1 MNFPRDGKTTSP
13 GTRFRPSRR
22 LPSFG
27 DVAVHQYTRDCA
39 IVQCAGPYA
48 VGVDRPH
55 PARVYDYLLGGKDN
69 FAADRAAAEEGL
81 KANPNAATAPLQ
93 NRAFLRRTVHWLAA
107 EAGINQFL
115 DIGTGLP
122 TSPNVH
128 EVAQSVDPSAR
139 IVYVDNDPIVLT
151 HARALLTS
159 APGGH
164 TAYIDS
170 SLSDVDR
177 VLAGAKENLDLARPV
192 GLLLF
197 AVLHFF
203 EDQADPY
210 GIVRRLLGALP
221 SGSYLVLSHITA
233 DYEPERWAGFAEV
246 MRKQGIPT
254 QLRSQ
259 PEVARFFDGLELVDP
274 GVVPI
279 LRWRPTEQV
288 DLTDAQVSLY
298 GGVGRKP

>member
-1 MNFPRDGKTTSP
+1 M
-13 GTRFRPSRR
+13 
-22 LPSFG
+22 
-27 DVAVHQYTRDCA
+27 
-39 IVQCAGPYA
+39 
-48 VGVDRPH
+48 DRAH

-69 FAADRAAAEEGL
+69 FAVDRAAAEEGL
-81 KANPNAATAPLQ
+81 KANPNAATAPRQ

-107 EAGINQFL
+107 EAGIRQFL

-128 EVAQSVDPSAR
+128 EVAQSVDPAAR

-159 APGGH
+159 SSQGH
-164 TAYIDS
+164 TACIDS
-170 SLSDVDR
+170 SLSDVER
-177 VLAGAKENLDLARPV
+177 ILAGAKENLDLSRPV

-197 AVLHFF
+197 AILHFF

-210 GIVRRLLGALP
+210 GIVRELLAALP

-233 DYEPERWAGFAEV
+233 DYEPERWAGFTAV

-259 PEVARFFDGLELVDP
+259 AEVARFFDGLDLVDP

-279 LRWRPTEQV
+279 LQWRPTEPT
-288 DLTDAQVSLY
+288 DLTDAQVALY